1 MDVVQKV
8 VKSEGPLGTSSALA
22 IDLVIT
28 KAWVAG
34 IGLYAGMEA
43 TMWRSVSR
51 VSSTFIWM
59 VLTVTQTFLV
69 EWRLLRL
76 YLPSTGA
83 AAEAQGL
90 LPIDCD
96 CIRR

>member
-1 MDVVQKV
+1 MDVVKKV

-22 IDLVIT
+22 IDLAIT
-28 KAWVAG
+28 EAWVAD

-51 VSSTFIWM
+51 VSSIRIRM

-90 LPIDCD
+90 SPIYRD
-96 CIRR
+96 CIQK